1 MDCLRK
7 SNMTRHENM
16 DKSDQKIEFL
26 THFEKVFNP
35 SHPEESGFDL
45 KIIGFGEIS
54 AIFVLDEKDDVVY
67 KRMPLFNEAA
77 EAKRYAELY
86 NLYCKHLSKAGL
98 NIPTSHTSIVYGDRG
113 NISLYIS
120 QVRFK
125 SANFAHKLLYSLT
138 EADKMV
144 LLDAV
149 FSEIESV
156 FFFNRK
162 NNNETMLSIDGQLS
176 NWVME
181 NNKLW
186 FIDTSTPLFKINK
199 TEQLDPEPLLKSAP
213 SFLRWILRLF
223 FLDDVM
229 NRYYDQRLV
238 FIDLI
243 ANLQKEQLPELIP
256 EAIKI
261 ANKHLND
268 QKEITSKEIDD
279 YYREDKIIWTLF
291 LAFRKFDRWMTTK
304 IFRNRYEFILPGKI
318 KR

>member
-1 MDCLRK
+1 
-7 SNMTRHENM
+7 M
-16 DKSDQKIEFL
+16 DKSDHNIEFL
-26 THFEKVFNP
+26 THFENVFDP
-35 SHPEESGFDL
+35 SHPEESNSDV

-54 AIFVLDEKDDVVY
+54 AIFILDEKDDVVY

-77 EAKRYAELY
+77 EAERYAELY
-86 NLYCKHLSKAGL
+86 HLYCKHLSIAGL
-98 NIPTSHTSIVYGDRG
+98 SIPASQTNIVRGDRG
-113 NISLYIS
+113 VISLYIS
-120 QVRFK
+120 QARFK
-125 SANFAHKLLYSLT
+125 GADFAHKHLHSIP
-138 EADKMV
+138 EPDKMA

-149 FSEIESV
+149 FSEIEKV
-156 FFFNRK
+156 FLFNQK
-162 NNNETMLSIDGQLS
+162 NENETMLSIDGQLS

-181 NNKLW
+181 DNKLW

-243 ANLQKEQLPELIP
+243 ANLHKEQLPELIP

-261 ANKHLND
+261 ANKHLNG
-268 QKEITSKEIDD
+268 QKEITGKEIDD
-279 YYREDKIIWTLF
+279 YYREDKMIWTLF
-291 LAFRKFDRWMTTK
+291 LAFRKFDRWMTTN